1 LVWFRIQRNLGND
14 SDYYKKDRSVKFVDS
29 AKISVKAGDGGR
41 GCVSF
46 RREKFVPKGGPDGG
60 DGGRGGHVYLRA
72 NRQLATLLDF
82 KYRKSYIAERGNH
95 GLGARKTGKDG
106 GDVIVG
112 VPCGT
117 VVRNAETGEVM
128 CDMVDDG
135 QEVMIAKGG
144 RGGLGNQHFA
154 TATRQAPRFAQPGE
168 KGDEFELEMELK
180 LMADVGLVGFPNAGK
195 STLISVLSAARPKIA
210 DYPFTTLVPNLGIVR
225 YEDYKSFVMA
235 DIPGIIEGAAE
246 GRGLGI
252 QFLRHI
258 ERTKTLVLMVS
269 SDSEDIAAEYATL
282 LKELEKFDPALLSKP
297 RLAVITKMDIAP
309 EEFTVPELEP
319 GVKVLAISSVAGHGL
334 KALKDELW
342 KQVSFQNQLP
352 V

>member
-1 LVWFRIQRNLGND
+1 M
-14 SDYYKKDRSVKFVDS
+14 KFVDS

-72 NRQLATLLDF
+72 NRQLSTLLDF
-82 KYRKSYIAERGNH
+82 KYRKSYIAGRGEH
-95 GLGARKTGKDG
+95 GMGARKSGKNG
-106 GDVIVG
+106 NDVVIG

-117 VVRNAETGEVM
+117 VVRNAETGEVL
-128 CDMVDDG
+128 CDMVEDG
-135 QEVMIAKGG
+135 QEIMIAKGG
-144 RGGLGNQHFA
+144 RGGQGNQHFA

-168 KGDEFELEMELK
+168 KGDEIELEMELK

-195 STLISVLSAARPKIA
+195 STLISVFSAARPKIA

-225 YEDYKSFVMA
+225 YDDYKSFVMA

-258 ERTKTLVLMVS
+258 QRTKTLLVMVP
-269 SDSEDIAAEYATL
+269 SDSADIAAEYATL
-282 LKELEKFDPALLSKP
+282 LRELEKFDASLLSKP

-309 EEFTVPELEP
+309 EDFAIPELEP
-319 GVKVLAISSVAGHGL
+319 GIKVIAISSVAGQGL

-342 KQVSFQNQLP
+342 RQISTSTQITVDDAGN
-352 V
+352 

>member
-1 LVWFRIQRNLGND
+1 M
-14 SDYYKKDRSVKFVDS
+14 KFVDS

-82 KYRKSYIAERGNH
+82 KYRKSYIADRGAH

-106 GDVIVG
+106 GDIVIG

-117 VVRNAETGEVM
+117 VVRNAGTGEVM
-128 CDMVDDG
+128 CDMVEDG
-135 QEVMIAKGG
+135 QEVLICKGG
-144 RGGLGNQHFA
+144 RGGWGNQHFA

-168 KGDEFELEMELK
+168 KGEEYELEMELK

-225 YEDYKSFVMA
+225 YEEYKSFVMA

-258 ERTKTLVLMVS
+258 ERTKILLIMVS
-269 SDSEDIAAEYATL
+269 ADSADIAAEYATL

-297 RLAVITKMDIAP
+297 RFAVITKMDIAP
-309 EEFTVPELEP
+309 GDFSVPELEP
-319 GVKVLAISSVAGHGL
+319 GVRVLAISSVAGHGL

-342 KQVSFQNQLP
+342 KQVSQQNRLP
-352 V
+352 VENAGN